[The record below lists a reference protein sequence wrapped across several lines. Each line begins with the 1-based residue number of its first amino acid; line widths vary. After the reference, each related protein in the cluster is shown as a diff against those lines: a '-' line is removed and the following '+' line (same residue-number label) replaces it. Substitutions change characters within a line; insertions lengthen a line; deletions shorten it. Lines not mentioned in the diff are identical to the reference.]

1 MNLGQ
6 IKKIYFLGIGG
17 IGMSA
22 LARYF
27 LMKGCEVHG
36 YDKTETALTKKLV
49 KEGMTVHYGGA
60 DLTKIPAG
68 LDLVVW
74 TPAIPRDFEEL
85 LHFQNSTIPL
95 KKRAEVLGIISRSQR
110 TIAVAGTH
118 GKTTTSSLVT
128 HLLRVG
134 GVRCTAFLGGIAQN
148 LKSNYV
154 GGDSDWV
161 VAEADEYDRS
171 FLHLSPEI
179 AVLLSMDPDHLD
191 IYGAAE
197 NVAETGFKEFLKK
210 TKPNGKVFIKDELT
224 QHFENQTFENSNR
237 VAYSTFGLGSG
248 TYRSENVR
256 VEDGMFVFDF
266 VAPAFGRSW
275 EALPVKSGSGEGR
288 SYEEVPFGKI
298 PKSFIESQRKGWVA
312 LPPKPDGMAWT
323 SEEVDK
329 LYESNPM
336 AFREKMEF
344 MYGLHL
350 FNESLMNL
358 RFAMAGRHNVENA
371 TAAIAVALTLGV
383 TPKAIRKALISFKG
397 IQRRFE
403 FVYRDEQTVFI
414 DDYAHHP
421 TEIRAAVQAAR
432 ELFPGRHITGIFQPH
447 LYSRTRDFQ
456 DGFAAE
462 LDKLDEIILM
472 DIYPARELPMP
483 GVTSEIVF
491 DKMKNPNRFLAT
503 KANVLEVLKTRQL
516 DVVMTIGAGDID
528 TFVQPIKLM
537 LKNRK

>member
-1 MNLGQ
+1 MMNLDD

-27 LMKGCEVHG
+27 KMKGVEVHG
-36 YDKTETALTKKLV
+36 YDKTETTLTKKLV
-49 KEGMTVHYGGA
+49 KEGMTIHYGGA

-74 TPAIPRDFEEL
+74 TPAVPRDFEEL
-85 LHFQNSTIPL
+85 LHFQNSSIPL

-118 GKTTTSSLVT
+118 GKTTTSSLIT
-128 HLLRVG
+128 HLLWTG

-171 FLHLSPEI
+171 FLQLSPEI
-179 AVLLSMDPDHLD
+179 SVLLSMDPDHLD

-210 TKPNGKVFIKDELT
+210 TKLNGKVFIKDELT
-224 QHFENQTFENSNR
+224 QHFENQTIENSNR

-248 TYRSENVR
+248 TFRSENVR
-256 VEDGMFVFDF
+256 VEDGCFVFDF
-266 VAPAFGRSW
+266 VAPVSSRSW
-275 EALPVKSGSGEGR
+275 EALPATSGSGEGR
-288 SYEEVPFGKI
+288 SYEVIADLGLRISDFDAP
-298 PKSFIESQRKGWVA
+298 
-312 LPPKPDGMAWT
+312 
-323 SEEVDK
+323 
-329 LYESNPM
+329 NPS
-336 AFREKMEF
+336 RQSV
-344 MYGLHL
+344 GTIR
-350 FNESLMNL
+350 NL
-358 RFAMAGRHNVENA
+358 KFSMAGRHNIENA
-371 TAAIAVALTLGV
+371 TAAIAVALQLGV
-383 TPKAIRKALISFKG
+383 GEKAIRKALITFKG
-397 IQRRFE
+397 IKRRFE

-432 ELFPGRHITGIFQPH
+432 ELFPGRRITGIFQPH

-456 DGFAAE
+456 DGFAEE
-462 LDKLDEIILM
+462 LDKLDDIILM
-472 DIYPARELPMP
+472 DIYPARELTMP
-483 GVTSEIVF
+483 GVTSGIVF
-491 DKMKNPNRFLAT
+491 DKMKNPNRVLAT
-503 KANVLEVLKTRQL
+503 KANVLELLETKEL

-528 TFVQPIKLM
+528 TFVEPIKRW
-537 LKNRK
+537 LKGR

>member
-1 MNLGQ
+1 MNLDN

-27 LMKGCEVHG
+27 RMKGCEVHG

-49 KEGMTVHYGGA
+49 KEGMKIHYGGA

-74 TPAIPRDFEEL
+74 TPAVPRNFEEL
-85 LHFQNSTIPL
+85 LHFQNGSIPL

-128 HLLRVG
+128 HLLRTG

-148 LKSNYV
+148 LRSNYV

-191 IYGAAE
+191 IYGDAGA
-197 NVAETGFKEFLKK
+197 VAETGFKEFIRK
-210 TKPNGKVFIKDELT
+210 TKPNGKVFIKDNLA
-224 QHFENQTFENSNR
+224 QHFENQLFE
-237 VAYSTFGLGSG
+237 TFGVEQGM
-248 TYRSENVR
+248 YRAENVR
-256 VEDGMFVFDF
+256 VEDGWFVFDF
-266 VAPAFGRSW
+266 VAPVSGRSW
-275 EALPVKSGSGEGR
+275 EASPALGNGRDR
-288 SYEEVPFGKI
+288 SYEAI
-298 PKSFIESQRKGWVA
+298 ADLRLRIADSTA
-312 LPPKPDGMAWT
+312 T
-323 SEEVDK
+323 
-329 LYESNPM
+329 NPQS
-336 AFREKMEF
+336 AIR
-344 MYGLHL
+344 
-350 FNESLMNL
+350 NL
-358 RFAMAGRHNVENA
+358 KFSMPGRHNVENA
-371 TAAIAVALTLGV
+371 TAAIAVALQLGV
-383 TPKAIRKALISFKG
+383 GEKAIRKALATFKG

-403 FVYRDEQTVFI
+403 LVYRDEKTVFI

-432 ELFPGRHITGIFQPH
+432 ELFPGRHLTGIFQPH

-456 DGFAAE
+456 DGFAEE
-462 LDKLDEIILM
+462 LDKLDDIILM
-472 DIYPARELPMP
+472 DIYPAREEPIP
-483 GVTSEIVF
+483 GVTSAIVF
-491 DKMKNPNRFLAT
+491 DKMKNPNKVLVT

-528 TFVQPIKLM
+528 TFVLPIKRW
-537 LKNRK
+537 LKNRKQPKTMNEHG

>member
-27 LMKGCEVHG
+27 LMKGCEVYG
-36 YDKTETALTKKLV
+36 YDKTETTLTKKLV
-49 KEGMTVHYGGA
+49 KEGMTVHYGAA

-85 LHFQNSTIPL
+85 LHFQNSNIPL

-128 HLLRVG
+128 HILRTG
-134 GVRCTAFLGGIAQN
+134 GVMCTAFLGGIAQN

-154 GGDSDWV
+154 GGTSDWV

-237 VAYSTFGLGSG
+237 VAYSTFGLGTG

-266 VAPAFGRSW
+266 VAPASGRSW
-275 EALPVKSGSGEGR
+275 EALPATSGSGEGR
-288 SYEEVPFGKI
+288 SYEGKSI
-298 PKSFIESQRKGWVA
+298 LEI
-312 LPPKPDGMAWT
+312 
-323 SEEVDK
+323 
-329 LYESNPM
+329 SNT
-336 AFREKMEF
+336 
-344 MYGLHL
+344 
-350 FNESLMNL
+350 

-371 TAAIAVALTLGV
+371 TAAIAVALQLGV
-383 TPKAIRKALISFKG
+383 GEKAIRKALISFKG

-403 FVYRDEQTVFI
+403 FVYRDERMVFI

-432 ELFPGRHITGIFQPH
+432 ELFPGRRITGIFQPH

-456 DGFAAE
+456 DGFATE
-462 LDKLDEIILM
+462 LDKLDDIILM

-483 GVTSEIVF
+483 GVTSDIIF
-491 DKMKNPNRFLAT
+491 QKMKNPNKVLVT
-503 KANVLEVLKTRQL
+503 KATLLNELKTRQL

-528 TFVQPIKLM
+528 TFVQPIKQM
-537 LKNRK
+537 LKSKKQ

>member
-1 MNLGQ
+1 
-6 IKKIYFLGIGG
+6 
-17 IGMSA
+17 MSA

-36 YDKTETALTKKLV
+36 YDKTETTLTKKLV
-49 KEGMTVHYGGA
+49 KEGMTVHYGAA

-85 LHFQNSTIPL
+85 LHFQNSSIPL

-128 HLLRVG
+128 HLLRTG

-154 GGDSDWV
+154 GGDSEWV

-179 AVLLSMDPDHLD
+179 SVLLSMDPDHLD
-191 IYGAAE
+191 IYGKAE
-197 NVAETGFKEFLKK
+197 DVAETGFKEFIRK
-210 TKPNGKVFIKDELT
+210 TKPNGKVFIKDELS
-224 QHFENQTFENSNR
+224 QHFENQILEPTNR
-237 VAYSTFGLGSG
+237 VAFTTFGLGKG
-248 TYRSENVR
+248 TYRAENVR
-256 VEDGMFVFDF
+256 VEDGCFVFDF
-266 VAPAFGRSW
+266 VAPASGRSW
-275 EALPVKSGSGEGR
+275 EALPVKRGGKGR
-288 SYEEVPFGKI
+288 SYEGRMDNGEWR
-298 PKSFIESQRKGWVA
+298 IE
-312 LPPKPDGMAWT
+312 
-323 SEEVDK
+323 
-329 LYESNPM
+329 NI
-336 AFREKMEF
+336 
-344 MYGLHL
+344 
-350 FNESLMNL
+350 
-358 RFAMAGRHNVENA
+358 RFAMAGRHNIENA
-371 TAAIAVALTLGV
+371 TAAIAVALQLGV
-383 TPKAIRKALISFKG
+383 GEKAIRKALITFKG
-397 IQRRFE
+397 IKRRFE
-403 FVYRDEQTVFI
+403 FVYRDEHTVFI

-432 ELFPGRHITGIFQPH
+432 ELFPDRHITGIFQPH

-456 DGFAAE
+456 DGFAEE
-462 LDKLDEIILM
+462 LDKLDDVILM

-491 DKMKNPNRFLAT
+491 GQMKNPNKVLVT
-503 KANVLEVLKTRQL
+503 KANMLEVLKTRQL

-528 TFVQPIKLM
+528 TFVEPIKRY
-537 LKNRK
+537 LKNKNSKG

>member
-1 MNLGQ
+1 MDLAS

-36 YDKTETALTKKLV
+36 YDKTETTLTKKLV
-49 KEGMTVHYGGA
+49 KEGMKIHYGGA
-60 DLTKIPAG
+60 NFTKIPVG

-74 TPAIPRDFEEL
+74 TPAVPRDFEEL
-85 LHFQNSTIPL
+85 LHFQNGDIPL

-118 GKTTTSSLVT
+118 GKTTTSSLIT

-179 AVLLSMDPDHLD
+179 SVLLSMDPDHLD
-191 IYGAAE
+191 IYGKAE

-210 TKPNGKVFIKDELT
+210 TKPNGKVFIKEELT
-224 QHFENQTFENSNR
+224 QHFENQAFDTAGG
-237 VAYSTFGLGSG
+237 VVYSTFGLGTG
-248 TYRSENVR
+248 TYRSENIR
-256 VEDGMFVFDF
+256 VEDGTFVFDF
-266 VAPAFGRSW
+266 VAPAYGRSW
-275 EALPVKSGSGEGR
+275 EAFPVKRGGSGR
-288 SYEEVPFGKI
+288 SYEGI
-298 PKSFIESQRKGWVA
+298 SDLGLRNADS
-312 LPPKPDGMAWT
+312 T
-323 SEEVDK
+323 N
-329 LYESNPM
+329 NPQSP
-336 AFREKMEF
+336 RPWS
-344 MYGLHL
+344 GR
-350 FNESLMNL
+350 NL
-358 RFAMAGRHNVENA
+358 KFAMAGRHNIENA
-371 TAAIAVALTLGV
+371 TVAIAVALQLGV
-383 TPKAIRKALISFKG
+383 SEKAIRKALITFKG
-397 IQRRFE
+397 IKRRFE
-403 FVYRDEQTVFI
+403 FVYRDERTVFI

-432 ELFPGRHITGIFQPH
+432 ELFPGRRITGIFQPH

-456 DGFAAE
+456 DGFAEE

-491 DKMKNPNRFLAT
+491 DKMKNPNKVLVT
-503 KANVLEVLKTRQL
+503 KATLLNELKTRQL

-528 TFVQPIKLM
+528 TFVLPIKRF
-537 LKNRK
+537 LKTRNTKK

>member
-1 MNLGQ
+1 MNLKS

-27 LMKGCEVHG
+27 LMKGCEVSG
-36 YDKTETALTKKLV
+36 YDKTETTLTKKLV
-49 KEGMTVHYGGA
+49 KEGMTVHYGAA

-85 LHFQNSTIPL
+85 LHFQNSNIPL

-128 HLLRVG
+128 HILRTG
-134 GVRCTAFLGGIAQN
+134 GVKCTAFLGGIAQN

-161 VAEADEYDRS
+161 VVEADEYDRS
-171 FLHLSPEI
+171 FLQLSPEI
-179 AVLLSMDPDHLD
+179 SVLLSMDPDHLD

-224 QHFENQTFENSNR
+224 QHFDNQTIDISNR
-237 VAYSTFGLGSG
+237 VAISTFGLGSG
-248 TYRSENVR
+248 TYRSDNIR

-266 VAPAFGRSW
+266 VAPASGRSW
-275 EALPVKSGSGEGR
+275 EALPAKSGSGEGR
-288 SYEEVPFGKI
+288 SYEVIADLGLRITDSDAPN
-298 PKSFIESQRKGWVA
+298 PKSE
-312 LPPKPDGMAWT
+312 
-323 SEEVDK
+323 
-329 LYESNPM
+329 
-336 AFREKMEF
+336 FR
-344 MYGLHL
+344 
-350 FNESLMNL
+350 NL
-358 RFAMAGRHNVENA
+358 KFSMAGRHNIENA
-371 TAAIAVALTLGV
+371 TAAIAVALQLGV
-383 TPKAIRKALISFKG
+383 TEKAIRKALISFKG

-403 FVYRDEQTVFI
+403 FVYRDERTVFI

-432 ELFPGRHITGIFQPH
+432 ELFPGRRITGIFQPH

-456 DGFAAE
+456 DGFATE

-491 DKMKNPNRFLAT
+491 DKMKNPNRVLAT
-503 KANVLEVLKTRQL
+503 KANVLELLKTKDL

-528 TFVQPIKLM
+528 TFVRPIKLM

>member
-1 MNLGQ
+1 
-6 IKKIYFLGIGG
+6 
-17 IGMSA
+17 
-22 LARYF
+22 
-27 LMKGCEVHG
+27 
-36 YDKTETALTKKLV
+36 
-49 KEGMTVHYGGA
+49 
-60 DLTKIPAG
+60 
-68 LDLVVW
+68 
-74 TPAIPRDFEEL
+74 
-85 LHFQNSTIPL
+85 L

-128 HLLRVG
+128 HILRTG
-134 GVRCTAFLGGIAQN
+134 GVKCTAFLGGIAQN

-161 VAEADEYDRS
+161 VVEADEYDRS

-179 AVLLSMDPDHLD
+179 SVLLSMDPDHLD

-224 QHFENQTFENSNR
+224 QHFENQSFENSNR

-275 EALPVKSGSGEGR
+275 EALPAKSGSGEGR
-288 SYEEVPFGKI
+288 SYEVIADLGLRISDSPA
-298 PKSFIESQRKGWVA
+298 P
-312 LPPKPDGMAWT
+312 
-323 SEEVDK
+323 
-329 LYESNPM
+329 NPLSSPEGI
-336 AFREKMEF
+336 AIR
-344 MYGLHL
+344 
-350 FNESLMNL
+350 NL
-358 RFAMAGRHNVENA
+358 KFSMAGRHNIENA
-371 TAAIAVALTLGV
+371 TAAIAVALQLGV
-383 TPKAIRKALISFKG
+383 TEMAIRKALISFKG

-403 FVYRDEQTVFI
+403 FVYRDERTVFI

-432 ELFPGRHITGIFQPH
+432 ELFPGRRITGIFQPH

-491 DKMKNPNRFLAT
+491 DKMKNPNGVLAT
-503 KANVLEVLKTRQL
+503 KANVLEVLKTRDL

-528 TFVQPIKLM
+528 TFVSPIKKM
-537 LKNRK
+537 LQTQNKLKK

>member
-1 MNLGQ
+1 MNLEN

-27 LMKGCEVHG
+27 LMKGVEVHG
-36 YDKTETALTKKLV
+36 YDKTETTLTKKLV
-49 KEGMTVHYGGA
+49 NEGMTVHYGGA
-60 DLTKIPAG
+60 DLTKIPVG

-74 TPAIPRDFEEL
+74 TPAVPRDFEEL
-85 LHFQNSTIPL
+85 LHFENSSIPL

-128 HLLRVG
+128 HLLRTG
-134 GVRCTAFLGGIAQN
+134 GVRCTAFLGGIAKN

-210 TKPNGKVFIKDELT
+210 IKPNGKVFIKEELT
-224 QHFENQTFENSNR
+224 QHFENQTIENSDR

-248 TYRSENVR
+248 TFSSINIR
-256 VEDGMFVFDF
+256 VEDGSFVFDF
-266 VAPAFGRSW
+266 VAPASGRSW
-275 EALPVKSGSGEGR
+275 EAFPVKRGGEGR
-288 SYEEVPFGKI
+288 SYEFK
-298 PKSFIESQRKGWVA
+298 
-312 LPPKPDGMAWT
+312 
-323 SEEVDK
+323 
-329 LYESNPM
+329 
-336 AFREKMEF
+336 
-344 MYGLHL
+344 
-350 FNESLMNL
+350 NL
-358 RFAMAGRHNVENA
+358 RFAMAGRHNIENA
-371 TAAIAVALTLGV
+371 TAAIAVALQLGV
-383 TPKAIRKALISFKG
+383 EERAIRKALITFKG

-403 FVYRDEQTVFI
+403 FVYRNERTVFI

-432 ELFPGRHITGIFQPH
+432 ELFPDRRIMGIFQPH

-456 DGFAAE
+456 DGFAEE
-462 LDKLDEIILM
+462 LDKLDEILLM
-472 DIYPARELPMP
+472 DIYPARELPMA
-483 GVTSEIVF
+483 GVTSEIIF
-491 DKMKNPNRFLAT
+491 DKMKNPNKVLVT
-503 KANVLEVLKTRQL
+503 KATLLNVLKTRQL

-528 TFVQPIKLM
+528 TFVLPIKRL
-537 LKNRK
+537 LENKER

>member
-1 MNLGQ
+1 MNLDD

-36 YDKTETALTKKLV
+36 YDKTETTLTKKLV
-49 KEGMTVHYGGA
+49 KEGMTVHYGA
-60 DLTKIPAG
+60 TDLSKIPAG

-128 HLLRVG
+128 HILRTG
-134 GVRCTAFLGGIAQN
+134 GVKCTAFLGGIAQN

-154 GGDSDWV
+154 GGTSDWV

-224 QHFENQTFENSNR
+224 QHFDNQTFDSPNQ
-237 VAYSTFGLGSG
+237 VAFTTFGLGSG

-266 VAPAFGRSW
+266 VAPASGRSW
-275 EALPVKSGSGEGR
+275 EALPATSGSGEGR
-288 SYEEVPFGKI
+288 SYEESGIGNSVLGINVTDTQYPI
-298 PKSFIESQRKGWVA
+298 PSIQFQNI
-312 LPPKPDGMAWT
+312 
-323 SEEVDK
+323 
-329 LYESNPM
+329 
-336 AFREKMEF
+336 
-344 MYGLHL
+344 
-350 FNESLMNL
+350 

-371 TAAIAVALTLGV
+371 TAAIAVALHLGV
-383 TPKAIRKALISFKG
+383 TEKAIRKALISFKG

-403 FVYRDEQTVFI
+403 FVYRDERTVFI

-432 ELFPGRHITGIFQPH
+432 ELFPGRRITGIFQPH

-456 DGFAAE
+456 DGFATE
-462 LDKLDEIILM
+462 LDKLDDIILM

-483 GVTSEIVF
+483 GVTSDIIF
-491 DKMKNPNRFLAT
+491 QKMKNPNKVLVT
-503 KANVLEVLKTRQL
+503 KATLLNELKTRQL

-528 TFVQPIKLM
+528 TFVNPIKQM
-537 LKNRK
+537 LKSRI

>member
-1 MNLGQ
+1 MNLES

-36 YDKTETALTKKLV
+36 YDKTETTLTKKLV
-49 KEGMTVHYGGA
+49 KECMTVHYGAA
-60 DLTKIPAG
+60 DLAKIPAG

-85 LHFQNSTIPL
+85 LHFQNSGIPL

-128 HLLRVG
+128 HILRTG
-134 GVRCTAFLGGIAQN
+134 GVNCTAFLGGIAQN

-171 FLHLSPEI
+171 FLQLSPEI
-179 AVLLSMDPDHLD
+179 SVLLSMDPDHLD

-210 TKPNGKVFIKDELT
+210 TKPNGKVFIKEELT
-224 QHFENQTFENSNR
+224 QHFENQTIENSNR

-248 TYRSENVR
+248 TFSSNNIR
-256 VEDGMFVFDF
+256 VEDGSFVFDF
-266 VAPAFGRSW
+266 VAPASGRSW
-275 EALPVKSGSGEGR
+275 EAFPVTSGGGESR
-288 SYEEVPFGKI
+288 SYEVISDLGLRI
-298 PKSFIESQRKGWVA
+298 SDSDAR
-312 LPPKPDGMAWT
+312 
-323 SEEVDK
+323 
-329 LYESNPM
+329 NPQSVI
-336 AFREKMEF
+336 R
-344 MYGLHL
+344 
-350 FNESLMNL
+350 NL
-358 RFAMAGRHNVENA
+358 KFSMAGRHNIENA
-371 TAAIAVALTLGV
+371 TAAIAVALQLGV
-383 TPKAIRKALISFKG
+383 TEKAIRKALISFKG
-397 IQRRFE
+397 IKRRFE
-403 FVYRDEQTVFI
+403 FVYRDERTVFI

-432 ELFPGRHITGIFQPH
+432 ELFPGRRITGIFQPH

-456 DGFAAE
+456 DGFAEE
-462 LDKLDEIILM
+462 LDKLDDIILM

-491 DKMKNPNRFLAT
+491 DKMKNPNRVLAT
-503 KANVLEVLKTRQL
+503 KANVLEVLKTKEL
-516 DVVMTIGAGDID
+516 DVLMTIGAGDID
-528 TFVQPIKLM
+528 TFVLPIKRW
-537 LKNRK
+537 LKGR

>member
-36 YDKTETALTKKLV
+36 YDKTETTLTKKLV
-49 KEGMTVHYGGA
+49 KEGMTVHYGAA
-60 DLTKIPAG
+60 DLTNIPAG

-85 LHFQNSTIPL
+85 LHFQNSKIPL

-128 HLLRVG
+128 HILRTG
-134 GVRCTAFLGGIAQN
+134 GVMCTAFLGGIAQN

-171 FLHLSPEI
+171 FLQLSPEI
-179 AVLLSMDPDHLD
+179 SVLLSMDPDHLD

-224 QHFENQTFENSNR
+224 QHFDNQMIDNSNR

-266 VAPAFGRSW
+266 VAPASGRSW
-275 EALPVKSGSGEGR
+275 EAHPATSGSGEGR
-288 SYEEVPFGKI
+288 SYEAIADLGLRISDSTAP
-298 PKSFIESQRKGWVA
+298 
-312 LPPKPDGMAWT
+312 
-323 SEEVDK
+323 
-329 LYESNPM
+329 NPQS
-336 AFREKMEF
+336 AIR
-344 MYGLHL
+344 
-350 FNESLMNL
+350 NL
-358 RFAMAGRHNVENA
+358 KFSMAGRHNIENA
-371 TAAIAVALTLGV
+371 TAAIAVALQLGV
-383 TPKAIRKALISFKG
+383 TEKSIRKALISFKG

-403 FVYRDEQTVFI
+403 FVYRDERTVFI

-462 LDKLDEIILM
+462 LDKLDDIILM

-491 DKMKNPNRFLAT
+491 DKMKNPNRVLAT
-503 KANVLEVLKTRQL
+503 KANVLEVLKTKDL

-528 TFVQPIKLM
+528 TFVLPIKNM
-537 LKNRK
+537 LKSKNNLH

>member
-1 MNLGQ
+1 VNLKG

-36 YDKTETALTKKLV
+36 YDKTETSLTKKLV
-49 KEGMTVHYGGA
+49 KEGMMVHYGAA

-74 TPAIPRDFEEL
+74 TPAVPRDFEEL

-128 HLLRVG
+128 HVLRTG
-134 GVRCTAFLGGIAQN
+134 GVMCTAFLGGIAQN

-171 FLHLSPEI
+171 FLQLSPEI
-179 AVLLSMDPDHLD
+179 SVLLSMDPDHLD
-191 IYGAAE
+191 IYGRAE
-197 NVAETGFKEFLKK
+197 DVAETGFKEFLKK
-210 TKPNGKVFIKDELT
+210 TKPNGKVFIKNELT
-224 QHFENQTFENSNR
+224 QHFENQTIENSNR
-237 VAYSTFGLGSG
+237 VAYFTFGLGSG
-248 TYRSENVR
+248 TYRSENIR
-256 VEDGMFVFDF
+256 VEDGCFVFDF
-266 VAPAFGRSW
+266 VAPASGRSW
-275 EALPVKSGSGEGR
+275 EALLATSRGGEGR
-288 SYEEVPFGKI
+288 SYEAGIGNSVLGISDTSTAQYPI
-298 PKSFIESQRKGWVA
+298 PNIQ
-312 LPPKPDGMAWT
+312 
-323 SEEVDK
+323 
-329 LYESNPM
+329 YQNI
-336 AFREKMEF
+336 
-344 MYGLHL
+344 
-350 FNESLMNL
+350 
-358 RFAMAGRHNVENA
+358 RFAMAGRHNIENA
-371 TAAIAVALTLGV
+371 TAAIAVALQLGV
-383 TPKAIRKALISFKG
+383 GEKAIRKALITFKG
-397 IQRRFE
+397 IKRRFE
-403 FVYRDEQTVFI
+403 FVYRDERTVFI

-456 DGFAAE
+456 DGFADE
-462 LDKLDEIILM
+462 LDKLDDIILM
-472 DIYPARELPMP
+472 DIYPAREVPMP
-483 GVTSEIVF
+483 GVTSNIVF
-491 DKMKNPNRFLAT
+491 DKMKNPNKVLVT
-503 KANVLEVLKTRQL
+503 KANMLEVLKTKQL

-528 TFVQPIKLM
+528 TFVLPIKRF

>member
-1 MNLGQ
+1 MNLDD

-27 LMKGCEVHG
+27 KMKGIEVHG

-74 TPAIPRDFEEL
+74 TPAVPRDFEEL

-128 HLLRVG
+128 HLLWVG
-134 GVRCTAFLGGIAQN
+134 GVHCTAFLGGIAQN

-171 FLHLSPEI
+171 FLQLSPEI
-179 AVLLSMDPDHLD
+179 SVLMSMDPDHLD
-191 IYGAAE
+191 IYGKAE
-197 NVAETGFKEFLKK
+197 NVAETGFKEFIRK
-210 TKPNGKVFIKDELT
+210 TKPNGKVFIKDELS
-224 QHFENQTFENSNR
+224 QHFENQILEPTNR
-237 VAYSTFGLGSG
+237 VAFTTFGLGSG
-248 TYRSENVR
+248 TYSSNNIR
-256 VEDGMFVFDF
+256 VEDGYFVFDF
-266 VAPAFGRSW
+266 VAPASGRSW
-275 EALPVKSGSGEGR
+275 EALPVTSGGGKGR
-288 SYEEVPFGKI
+288 SCEGESKLE
-298 PKSFIESQRKGWVA
+298 IEKLRNFSST
-312 LPPKPDGMAWT
+312 PPI
-323 SEEVDK
+323 
-329 LYESNPM
+329 SN
-336 AFREKMEF
+336 FQIS
-344 MYGLHL
+344 
-350 FNESLMNL
+350 NI
-358 RFAMAGRHNVENA
+358 RFAMAGRHNIENA
-371 TAAIAVALTLGV
+371 TAAITVALQLGV
-383 TPKAIRKALISFKG
+383 GEKAIRKALITFKG
-397 IQRRFE
+397 IKRRFE
-403 FVYRDEQTVFI
+403 FVYRDERTVFI

-432 ELFPGRHITGIFQPH
+432 ELFPGRRITGIFQPH

-456 DGFAAE
+456 DGFAEE
-462 LDKLDEIILM
+462 LDKLDDIILM

-483 GVTSEIVF
+483 GVTSDIIF
-491 DKMKNPNRFLAT
+491 QKMKNPNKVLVT
-503 KANVLEVLKTRQL
+503 KSTLLNELKTRQL
-516 DVVMTIGAGDID
+516 DVLMTIGAGDID
-528 TFVQPIKLM
+528 TFVLPIKRF
-537 LKNRK
+537 LKSQKL